1 LVLALVLAGTGL
13 GLWFNYRPTAPTVGV
28 PRLRTIHRAAS
39 FLLVLDAV
47 AFLVLVVVDS
57 RRRWPRG
64 VWAVVTVLALAYT
77 GSLLP
82 WDQLALRAVTVGTD
96 IRGMSATWDRGVRF
110 ILIGGVEVSPS
121 TFRRWAIAHVVAIP
135 AIGLL
140 VPAAVVLLRRLR
152 GLRKDQDAPRGQPGV
167 PHVVLPRTPTR

>member
-1 LVLALVLAGTGL
+1 MYPPPAPLRDLRSAIRLTAAVGLVLALVLAGTGL

-39 FLLVLDAV
+39 SLLVLDAV

-82 WDQLALRAVTVGTD
+82 
-96 IRGMSATWDRGVRF
+96 
-110 ILIGGVEVSPS
+110 
-121 TFRRWAIAHVVAIP
+121 
-135 AIGLL
+135 
-140 VPAAVVLLRRLR
+140 
-152 GLRKDQDAPRGQPGV
+152 
-167 PHVVLPRTPTR
+167 